1 MKQPQK
7 ASRHRAHFR
16 QFLPLYLM
24 ALPGLCYLFF
34 NNYMPMAGLS
44 IAFLDVNYQKGIWNS
59 DWCGLKNF
67 EFLFATKDAWIITRN
82 TIGYNLLF
90 IVLGTVL
97 AVATAV
103 LLNEIGHKFWNRFFQ
118 TSILIPYLFSYVIIS
133 YLVYGFLSPNTGMFN
148 HVLQLL
154 GQEPVSWYMES
165 KYWPFILT
173 FVEMWKKTGYN
184 AVVYYATLVGID
196 ETLYEAAQLD
206 GAGKYKQIFRI
217 TIPMLSPTIIMMMLL
232 NVGRI
237 FHSDFGL
244 FYQIPMQTGVLK
256 NVTSTI
262 DTYVYNGLM
271 TLGDVGMSSAAGFYQ
286 SIVGFLLVLTSNWLV
301 KNKKMEGGLF

>member
-1 MKQPQK
+1 
-7 ASRHRAHFR
+7 
-16 QFLPLYLM
+16 M

-232 NVGRI
+232 SVGRI

-301 KNKKMEGGLF
+301 KHKKLEGSLF

>member
-82 TIGYNLLF
+82 TIGYNLF

-262 DTYVYNGLM
+262 DTYVYRGLM

-301 KNKKMEGGLF
+301 KHKKLEGSLF

>member
-1 MKQPQK
+1 ML
-7 ASRHRAHFR
+7 FR
-16 QFLPLYLM
+16 S
-24 ALPGLCYLFF
+24 
-34 NNYMPMAGLS
+34 GLS

-301 KNKKMEGGLF
+301 KHKKLEGSLF

>member
-1 MKQPQK
+1 
-7 ASRHRAHFR
+7 
-16 QFLPLYLM
+16 M

-301 KNKKMEGGLF
+301 KHKKLEGSLF

>member
-133 YLVYGFLSPNTGMFN
+133 YLVYGFLSPNTGMLN

-232 NVGRI
+232 SVGRI

-301 KNKKMEGGLF
+301 KHKKLEGSLF

>member
-118 TSILIPYLFSYVIIS
+118 TSILIPYLFSYVNIS

-301 KNKKMEGGLF
+301 KHKKLEGSLF

>member
-301 KNKKMEGGLF
+301 KHKKLEGSLF